1 MTIEQKIIKIALQ
14 EEKKQISKEKNDEQ
28 QKKFK
33 KYPHLFLLGCCCK
46 VRTKESG

>member
-28 QKKFK
+28 QKNSKNILIYF
-33 KYPHLFLLGCCCK
+33 Y
-46 VRTKESG
+46 

>member
-28 QKKFK
+28 QKNPKNILIYF
-33 KYPHLFLLGCCCK
+33 Y
-46 VRTKESG
+46 